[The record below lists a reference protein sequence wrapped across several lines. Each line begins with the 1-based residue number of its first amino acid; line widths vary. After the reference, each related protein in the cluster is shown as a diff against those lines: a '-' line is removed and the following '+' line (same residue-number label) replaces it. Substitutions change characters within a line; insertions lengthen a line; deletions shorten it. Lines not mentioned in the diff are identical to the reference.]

1 MKVRRKRR
9 PNRVSTPPKEF
20 IVMNDEA
27 QVWMGLIAGK
37 PVFSDNFDD
46 AKPLSG
52 VEKFDTLQQV
62 HFSKLEKIWLD

>member
-1 MKVRRKRR
+1 MEIRRKRR
-9 PNRVSTPPKEF
+9 PNRIFTPLKEF

-27 QVWMGLIAGK
+27 QVWVGLMAGK
-37 PVFSDNFDD
+37 PVFSDKFDD

-52 VEKFDTLQQV
+52 VEKFDTLQHV

>member
-1 MKVRRKRR
+1 MKERRKRR
-9 PNRVSTPPKEF
+9 PNRTYLPLKEY

-27 QVWMGLIAGK
+27 QVWIGLIAGK
-37 PVFSDNFDD
+37 PIFSDNFND

-62 HFSKLEKIWLD
+62 HFSKLERLWLD

>member
-1 MKVRRKRR
+1 MEIRRKRR
-9 PNRVSTPPKEF
+9 PNRIFTPLKEF

-27 QVWMGLIAGK
+27 QVWIGLIVGK
-37 PVFSDNFDD
+37 PVFSDKFDD

-62 HFSKLEKIWLD
+62 YFSKLEKIWLD

>member
-1 MKVRRKRR
+1 MEIRRKRR
-9 PNRVSTPPKEF
+9 PNRISIPPKEF

-27 QVWMGLIAGK
+27 QVWVGLMAGK
-37 PVFSDNFDD
+37 PVFSNNFDD

-62 HFSKLEKIWLD
+62 HFSKLERIWLD